1 MLQSTEVAAKYR
13 LLAERDY
20 DFHKAAVV
28 PAVLGT
34 FLHIVP
40 KICINPVCFFFP
52 DVLSVYGHFKVNVQL
67 CSRPPGGVIITQLS

>member
-20 DFHKAAVV
+20 DVHKAAVV
-28 PAVLGT
+28 PAVAT

-40 KICINPVCFFFP
+40 KICINPVGFF
-52 DVLSVYGHFKVNVQL
+52 LTLLAYMCTL
-67 CSRPPGGVIITQLS
+67 R

>member
-20 DFHKAAVV
+20 DFHEAAVV
-28 PAVLGT
+28 PAVAT

-40 KICINPVCFFFP
+40 KICINPVCSFP
-52 DVLSVYGHFKVNVQL
+52 DVLSVYVHFKVNDQL
-67 CSRPPGGVIITQLS
+67 RSRPPGGVIITQLS